1 MMLLFLSN
9 SSPFQ
14 LIKKVK
20 DEEANEFN
28 HSLYDLNM
36 KVLRPY
42 AAAQTCHF
50 PTSKAK
56 TFSNWANP
64 AAVKETPKYKER
76 LDTFLL
82 LFSSILIFQLY
93 LSSSFLKTW

>member
-14 LIKKVK
+14 LIRKGK

-28 HSLYDLNM
+28 HSHYDLNM
-36 KVLRPY
+36 KLLRPC

-50 PTSKAK
+50 PTSKAE

-64 AAVKETPKYKER
+64 KAAKKTPKNKEK

-82 LFSSILIFQLY
+82 WFSSILIFHLY

>member
-1 MMLLFLSN
+1 MILLFLSN
-9 SSPFQ
+9 RSSFQ
-14 LIKKVK
+14 LIRKGK
-20 DEEANEFN
+20 DDEANEFN
-28 HSLYDLNM
+28 HSHYDLNM

-42 AAAQTCHF
+42 AAARTCHF

-64 AAVKETPKYKER
+64 AAAKKTPKIKET

-82 LFSSILIFQLY
+82 WFSSILIFHLY
-93 LSSSFLKTW
+93 LLSSFLKTW

>member
-14 LIKKVK
+14 LIRRGK
-20 DEEANEFN
+20 DDEANEFN
-28 HSLYDLNM
+28 HSHYDLNM
-36 KVLRPY
+36 KVLRPCG
-42 AAAQTCHF
+42 AAQTCHF
-50 PTSKAK
+50 PTSKVK

-64 AAVKETPKYKER
+64 AAVKETPKNKET

-82 LFSSILIFQLY
+82 WFSSILIFHLY
-93 LSSSFLKTW
+93 LLSSFLKTW

>member
-9 SSPFQ
+9 SSSFQ
-14 LIKKVK
+14 LIRKGK

-28 HSLYDLNM
+28 HSHYDLNM

-93 LSSSFLKTW
+93 QRDSFIS

>member
-14 LIKKVK
+14 LIRKGK
-20 DEEANEFN
+20 DDEANEFN
-28 HSLYDLNM
+28 HSHYDLNM
-36 KVLRPY
+36 KVLSPY

-50 PTSKAK
+50 PTSKPK

-64 AAVKETPKYKER
+64 AAVKETPKCKER

-93 LSSSFLKTW
+93 QRDSFIS